1 MAGAQ
6 KAQSAEQVAKLAR
19 IARMSRQECYTL
31 RRALDST
38 VPTAETKEYREAVSE
53 RLRELAAVQAK
64 ALLKEFGL

>member
-6 KAQSAEQVAKLAR
+6 KTQTAEQVAKLAR

-31 RRALDST
+31 RRGLDAV
-38 VPTAETKEYREAVSE
+38 VPTAESKELREAVAD

-64 ALLKEFGL
+64 ILLKEFGL